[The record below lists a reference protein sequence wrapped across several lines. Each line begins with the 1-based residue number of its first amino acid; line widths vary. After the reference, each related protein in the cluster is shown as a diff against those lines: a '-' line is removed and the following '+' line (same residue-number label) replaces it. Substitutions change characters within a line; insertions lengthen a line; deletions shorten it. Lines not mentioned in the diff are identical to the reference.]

1 MLSFLLLFLAIGIYT
16 CQSLAASRFPVYYP
30 GKPERSS
37 YVFSVIYGLSVTVIT
52 VAIAL
57 LTGASLHFSPLTL
70 LLGAVNGL
78 VLATYNQMLLKTSSM
93 GPYSVVMLFLLAGG
107 ICFPML
113 FNLLRGVSLDL
124 TAWLGIGA
132 MLVAFLLINLPGR
145 GETKVSGKFLAMC
158 LLLAF
163 VNGLYGIFMDAQ
175 QQALHNAENAGMI
188 IMTFGVSVLLS
199 ILYLIPGGSGS
210 VGARVR
216 SDFRLNAKSGIWAA
230 ASSLSAATAVNLLMH
245 LLGKIPAAIVYAMTN
260 GGVLLCSVVISLLF
274 LHERATPR
282 KLVGL
287 AVGLCAIVLL
297 SV

>member
-1 MLSFLLLFLAIGIYT
+1 MLSFLLLLLAIGIYT

-37 YVFSVIYGLSVTVIT
+37 YVFSVIYGLSVTIIT

-57 LTGASLHFSPLTL
+57 ITGASLHFSPLTIIF
-70 LLGAVNGL
+70 GAVNGL

-107 ICFPML
+107 ICFPM
-113 FNLLRGVSLDL
+113 FYNLLRGVNLDL
-124 TAWLGIGA
+124 TAWFGIGA
-132 MLVAFLLINLPGR
+132 MLIAFLLINLPGR
-145 GETKVSGKFLAMC
+145 GEAKVSGKFLAMC
-158 LLLAF
+158 LLLGF
-163 VNGLYGIFMDAQ
+163 VNGLYGIFMDSQ
-175 QQALHNAENAGMI
+175 QRIMENSENAGMI
-188 IMTFGVSVLLS
+188 IMTFGVSALISL
-199 ILYLIPGGSGS
+199 LYLIPGGSGS
-210 VGARVR
+210 LGARIR
-216 SDFRLNAKSGIWAA
+216 ADFRLSGKSLFWAA
-230 ASSLSAATAVNLLMH
+230 ASSLSAATAVNLLML

-287 AVGLCAIVLL
+287 AVGLSAIVLL

>member
-1 MLSFLLLFLAIGIYT
+1 MLSFLLLLLAIGIYT

-37 YVFSVIYGLSVTVIT
+37 YVFSVIYGLSVTIIT

-57 LTGASLHFSPLTL
+57 ITGTSLHFSPLTII
-70 LLGAVNGL
+70 LGAVNGL

-107 ICFPML
+107 ICFPM
-113 FNLLRGVSLDL
+113 FYNLLRGVNLDL
-124 TAWLGIGA
+124 TAWFGIGA
-132 MLVAFLLINLPGR
+132 MLIAFLLINLPGR
-145 GETKVSGKFLAMC
+145 GEAKVSGKFLAMC
-158 LLLAF
+158 LLLGF
-163 VNGLYGIFMDAQ
+163 VNGLYGIFMDSQ
-175 QQALHNAENAGMI
+175 QRIMENSENAGMI
-188 IMTFGVSVLLS
+188 IMTFGVSALISL
-199 ILYLIPGGSGS
+199 LYLIPGGSGS
-210 VGARVR
+210 LGARIR
-216 SDFRLNAKSGIWAA
+216 ADFRLSGKSLFWAA
-230 ASSLSAATAVNLLMH
+230 ASSLSAATAVNLLML